1 MHVAQPIETS
11 RNIPL
16 RKSSYKALKQIN
28 NENPLNI
35 TFSFLD
41 INSIRY
47 KNNDLKFL
55 YTDNAEILLIG
66 EVKIDPLFPDAHFSY

>member
-66 EVKIDPLFPDAHFSY
+66 EVKKDPPFPDTHFSY